1 MKSREIYS
9 VAHVLLFSC
18 NVAIAKLTYF
28 QILKKL

>member
-18 NVAIAKLTYF
+18 DVAITKLTYF
-28 QILKKL
+28 QI